1 MKDLE
6 VPKIYTIKKTPK
18 ETLEKWFRLM
28 TIGRAI
34 DDKAP
39 NYLKQAIG
47 WSYHAPYAGHDGI
60 QLAVGQ
66 FFEKKKDHLFLYYRE
81 MLTAMSAGLTAE
93 EIILNGISKATDPS
107 SGGRHMSNHFAK
119 PEWNIHSV
127 SSSTGNHTLH
137 AVGVAR
143 AIKYYGEDAVSI
155 SGQGESSVSEGYV
168 YEAING
174 ADKEQLPV
182 IFVVQDNGY
191 GISVPK
197 KDQTANRKV
206 ANNFSG
212 FKNLRIIHCNGKDVF
227 DSMNAMAEAKEYAI
241 KESKP
246 VLLQANCI
254 RMHSHSNSDDHLLYR
269 SQAERNYVQDYDP
282 LAKFRRL
289 LIRYNRFTEEEL
301 QAIEESTKQE
311 LKAAHKAALQ
321 APDPDP
327 KSIFDFVIPEPHI
340 PGKYP
345 DGLHNEQGDK
355 KKFITALNET
365 LKAEFRYN
373 PDTFIWGQDM
383 ANKDKGGIFNVSK
396 GMQQEFGN
404 KRVFN
409 APIAEDFIVGTAN
422 GMSRYNEKIRVV
434 VEGAEFA
441 DYFWP
446 AMEQYVET
454 SHEYWRSNGKFSPNV
469 TIRLASGGY
478 IGGGMYHSQ
487 TIEGSL
493 VAIPGVRIVY
503 PSFADDAAGLLRTS
517 IRSRGMTL
525 FLEPKA
531 LYQAPQAA
539 TVVPD
544 DFEVPFGKARIR
556 KEGTDMT
563 IVTYGNTTHL
573 SLEAAKKLE
582 EEGVNIEVID
592 LRSLIPLDEEM
603 ILESVKKT
611 NKVLV
616 VHEDKVYGGF
626 GGELSSIITEKAFEY
641 LDAPVR
647 RVGSTFTPIG
657 FNRILERAI
666 LPNTERIYKAAKEL
680 SEY

>member
-6 VPKIYTIKKTPK
+6 IPKIYSIKKTDK
-18 ETLEKWFRLM
+18 ETLKKWFYLM

-66 FFEKKKDHLFLYYRE
+66 FFEKNKDHIFLYYRE
-81 MLTAMSAGLTAE
+81 MLTAMSCGITAE
-93 EIILNGISKATDPS
+93 EIILNGISKATDPAT
-107 SGGRHMSNHFAK
+107 GGRHMSNHFAK
-119 PEWNIHSV
+119 PEWNIHTV

-143 AIKYYGEDAVSI
+143 AIKYYGEKAVAI

-168 YEAING
+168 YEAFNG

-182 IFVVQDNGY
+182 IFVIQDNGY

-206 ANNFSG
+206 ANNFTG
-212 FKNLRIIHCNGKDVF
+212 FKNTRIIHCNGKDVF
-227 DSMNAMAEAKEYAI
+227 DSMNAMAEAKRFAI
-241 KESKP
+241 EESKP
-246 VLLQANCI
+246 VLLQANCV

-269 SQAERNYVQDYDP
+269 NQAERNYVQEYDP
-282 LAKFRRL
+282 LAKFRRM
-289 LIRYNRFTEEEL
+289 LIRYKRFTEEEIKE
-301 QAIEESTKQE
+301 IEDAAKAE
-311 LKAAHKAALQ
+311 LKAAHKAALA
-321 APDPDP
+321 APDPSP
-327 KSIFDFVIPEPHI
+327 ESIFDFVLPESYESD
-340 PGKYP
+340 KYP
-345 DGLHNEQGDK
+345 DGIHNEEGKMK
-355 KKFITALNET
+355 KLITGLNET
-365 LKAEFRYN
+365 LKAEFRNN

-396 GMQQEFGN
+396 GMQQEFGE

-422 GMSRYNEKIRVV
+422 GMSRYNDKIRIV

-446 AMEQYVET
+446 AMEQYVDT
-454 SHEYWRSNGKFSPNV
+454 SHDYWRSNGKFSPNIV
-469 TIRLASGGY
+469 IRLASGGY

-503 PSFADDAAGLLRTS
+503 PSFADDAAGLLRTA
-517 IRSRGMTL
+517 IRSRGMTM
-525 FLEPKA
+525 FMEPKA
-531 LYQAPQAA
+531 LYQDPKAA
-539 TVVPD
+539 TVIPD

-556 KEGTDMT
+556 KEGKDMT
-563 IVTYGNTTHL
+563 IITYGNTTHL
-573 SLEAAKKLE
+573 SLEAAKRMEVDGYEL
-582 EEGVNIEVID
+582 EVID
-592 LRSLIPLDEEM
+592 LRSLIPLDEET
-603 ILESVKKT
+603 IINSVKKT

-616 VHEDKVYGGF
+616 VHEDKIFGGF
-626 GGELSSIITEKAFEY
+626 GGELTAIINEKVFEY
-641 LDAPVR
+641 LDAPIK
-647 RVGSTFTPIG
+647 RVGSTFTPVG

-666 LPNTERIYKAAKEL
+666 LPDAEKIFIAAKEL
-680 SEY
+680 MEY